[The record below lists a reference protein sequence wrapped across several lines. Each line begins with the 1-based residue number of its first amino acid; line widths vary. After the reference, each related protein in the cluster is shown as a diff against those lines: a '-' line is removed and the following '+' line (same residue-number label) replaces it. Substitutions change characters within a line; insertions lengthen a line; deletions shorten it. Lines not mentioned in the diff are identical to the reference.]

1 MEYFSTING
10 LPIHISDSKEGESC
24 IVLLHGYLETLYIWE
39 NFTSLLS
46 KKMRVISIDIPG
58 HGLSGSKEVN
68 TMVFCGDV
76 VNALLDSL
84 KIEKAFIL
92 GHSMGGYVALE
103 AIKKY
108 PDRFS
113 ALIMMHSSPFAD
125 SPEKIEE
132 RKREIML
139 IRQNKL
145 LNIAKLSVPKMF
157 AKQNVS
163 LKEEKIFE
171 IIEIAEIHEPEGV
184 VAVVEGMMQRV
195 DNTEFL
201 KMTKT
206 PVLYIFGKYDNYI
219 PIQAALTFLES
230 LKEPH
235 YLMLE
240 NSGHTGFEE
249 ETQLCFDK
257 IVDFI
262 LYCKQ

>member
-10 LPIHISDSKEGESC
+10 LPIHISDTKEGESS

-39 NFTSLLS
+39 NLTSLLS

-58 HGLSGSKEVN
+58 HGLSGSREVN
-68 TMVFCGDV
+68 TMEFCADV
-76 VNALLDSL
+76 VNSLLENL
-84 KIEKAFIL
+84 KIEKASIL

-103 AIKKY
+103 AVKKY
-108 PDRFS
+108 PQRFS
-113 ALIMMHSSPFAD
+113 SLIMMHSSPFAD
-125 SPEKIEE
+125 SPEKIDE
-132 RKREIML
+132 RKREILL

-163 LKEEKIFE
+163 KKEEKIFE
-171 IIEIAEIHEPEGV
+171 IIEVAEIHDPEGV

-201 KMTKT
+201 KTTQT

-219 PIQAALTFLES
+219 PQEAALAFLEG

-240 NSGHTGFEE
+240 NSGHIGFEE
-249 ETQLCFDK
+249 ETQLCLDK
-257 IVDFI
+257 IVDF
-262 LYCKQ
+262 LLPGNQ